1 MSHSNYETKDIYL
14 FFKHF
19 LKDLANMKTKKILEF
34 NDETIQSLFGFEDAE
49 SEPIDR
55 LKEYYFKKDTY
66 NRVVADLP
74 LRILVGHKGT
84 GKSALF
90 KIAISEDKENGNL
103 PILIKPDDIAELGKN
118 DENFLLR
125 VRQWKYG
132 LIKIIGSKV
141 LNELGLYNEN
151 TATKLTQFG
160 IKIISFM
167 TESVKLLKDLVDLGP
182 SQKKLVDN
190 FLKSKRIIV
199 YIDDLDRGWEG
210 KKDDIIRISALLNSI
225 RDLSNENLGL
235 IFKVALRSDVYY
247 LVRTSDESTD
257 KIEGSV
263 VWFRWTLHEI
273 FVMLIKRILTYFG
286 EIADEANLMKSP
298 QHHLSYHLDDVFDKN
313 FIGRGKWENVPIYRV
328 LLSLIRKRPRDLVK
342 LCSLAAQEAYQN
354 KSSKIYTQHLEAVF
368 EEYSQGRIQDT
379 INEYRTELPNIEKL
393 VFGMKPTKKQRVTAD
408 SYVYSTTELQE
419 KITNIMQQTRFIFAN
434 GRPATSRE
442 LSNFLFKINFIT
454 ARKVLE
460 DGEISR
466 EYFEENRYLSSS
478 FVDFGFE
485 WEVHPA
491 FRWAL
496 QPDDIDDIFNKLIL
510 NSDI

>member
-1 MSHSNYETKDIYL
+1 
-14 FFKHF
+14 
-19 LKDLANMKTKKILEF
+19 MKPQKKLVF
-34 NDETIQSLFGFEDAE
+34 DDETIQSLFGFEDAE
-49 SEPIDR
+49 SEPIER
-55 LKEYYFKKDTY
+55 LKEYYFKKDTFT
-66 NRVVADLP
+66 RVVADLP

-90 KIAISEDKENGNL
+90 KVAISEEKEHGNL

-132 LIKIIGSKV
+132 LIKIIGLKV
-141 LNELGLYNEN
+141 FNELGMYNESH
-151 TATKLTQFG
+151 TSKLSQFG
-160 IKIISFM
+160 LKIVGFLTDTVTVLKEQI
-167 TESVKLLKDLVDLGP
+167 LLDATQKRLVE
-182 SQKKLVDN
+182 N
-190 FLKSKRIIV
+190 FLKTKRIIV

-225 RDLSNENLGL
+225 RDLANDNPGL
-235 IFKVALRSDVYY
+235 VFKVALRSDVYY

-263 VWFRWTLHEI
+263 VWFKWTQHEI
-273 FVMLIKRILTYFG
+273 LVMLLKRILTFFG
-286 EIADEANLMKSP
+286 EEANETILLKTP
-298 QHHLSYHLDDVFDKN
+298 QHHLSYLLEGVFDKN
-313 FIGRGKWENVPIYRV
+313 FLGRGKWSNVPMYRV

-354 KSSKIYTQHLEAVF
+354 GSSKIYSQHLEAVF

-379 INEYRTELPNIEKL
+379 INEYRSELPNIEKL
-393 VFGMKPTKKQRVTAD
+393 IFGMKPTKKQKLTVD
-408 SYVYSTTELQE
+408 CYVYSTTELNS
-419 KITNIMQQTRFIFAN
+419 KINNILQQSSFAFAN
-434 GRPATSRE
+434 GKPATSKE
-442 LSNFLFKINFIT
+442 LANFLYKINFIT

-460 DGEISR
+460 NGEISR
-466 EYFEENRYLSSS
+466 KYFQENRYLSST
-478 FVDFGFE
+478 FVDFGYE

-496 QPDDIDDIFNKLIL
+496 QPDDINDIFNKLIL
-510 NSDI
+510 NSDQ

>member
-1 MSHSNYETKDIYL
+1 
-14 FFKHF
+14 
-19 LKDLANMKTKKILEF
+19 MKSKPKLEF

-49 SEPIDR
+49 SEPIER
-55 LKEYYFKKDTY
+55 LKEYYFKKDTFA
-66 NRVVADLP
+66 RVVADLP

-84 GKSALF
+84 GKSALI
-90 KIAISEDKENGNL
+90 KVAISEEKENGNL

-141 LNELGLYNEN
+141 LSELGLYNDS
-151 TATKLTQFG
+151 TASRLTQFG
-160 IKIISFM
+160 IRIISFM
-167 TESVKLLKDLVDLGP
+167 TESVTTLKEQVNLLPAQLKLI
-182 SQKKLVDN
+182 DN
-190 FLKSKRIIV
+190 FLKTNKIIV

-225 RDLSNENLGL
+225 RDLSNENPGL

-263 VWFRWTLHEI
+263 VWFRWTQHEI
-273 FVMLIKRILTYFG
+273 LVMLIKRILTFFG
-286 EIADEANLMKSP
+286 ETADEANLVKSP
-298 QHHLSYHLDDVFDKN
+298 QHYLAFHLEDVFDKY
-313 FIGRGKWENVPIYRV
+313 FLGRGKWANVPMYRV

-342 LCSLAAQEAYQN
+342 LCSLAAQEAYQ
-354 KSSKIYTQHLEAVF
+354 SQSPKIYTQHLEAVF
-368 EEYSQGRIQDT
+368 EDYSQGRIQDT

-393 VFGMKPTKKQRVTAD
+393 LFGMKPTRKEKLTAD
-408 SYVYSTTELQE
+408 CYVYSTIELQD
-419 KITNIMQQTRFIFAN
+419 KINKILQQASFKFAN
-434 GRPATSRE
+434 GKTASCKE
-442 LSNFLFKINFIT
+442 LANFLFKINFIT

-460 DGEISR
+460 NGEISR
-466 EYFEENRYLSSS
+466 KYFQENRYLSSS
-478 FVDFGFE
+478 FVDFGYE

-496 QPDDIDDIFNKLIL
+496 QPDDIDGIFDKLVI
-510 NSDI
+510 NSDQ